1 VPPSSGCAA
10 RAAPPRMKGERA
22 EHLETKEDRGFGTRA
37 SLDTHSAPRHGTKTR
52 MGRMVCRSIA
62 YVVLV
67 LSGCA
72 SPSPATVTVRSPE
85 APVIAAAPAAA
96 PSGAPI
102 AAAMLPSEVALP
114 PDEGAPADGARAP
127 TEPTSGPRGWLGVEL
142 EPAGP
147 GEAGVRVARV
157 VPRSPADKAGLIP
170 GDVIQRLD
178 NDPMSAP
185 ADVVAAVGS
194 RHGGSRVGVMLK
206 RQNADRLLAV
216 TLGTAPERDE
226 VYRMSFVDRPAPQFE
241 ALNAAKGNLAPT
253 LGAQRGHVVV
263 VEFWAP
269 FCVACRAL
277 IPHMNQWH
285 AQYAAR
291 GLRVIGITMEPVAR
305 AASAAT
311 ELGMEYPVLSDE
323 NGKTTM
329 AYQARAIPAVFVIDR
344 AGTVRDVMVGYDAT
358 RLPKLDQLVNQLIAE
373 R

>member
-1 VPPSSGCAA
+1 
-10 RAAPPRMKGERA
+10 M
-22 EHLETKEDRGFGTRA
+22 
-37 SLDTHSAPRHGTKTR
+37 APR
-52 MGRMVCRSIA
+52 A
-62 YVVLV
+62 Q
-67 LSGCA
+67 
-72 SPSPATVTVRSPE
+72 SPSTT
-85 APVIAAAPAAA
+85 PVASVP
-96 PSGAPI
+96 
-102 AAAMLPSEVALP
+102 PSEVAP
-114 PDEGAPADGARAP
+114 PEDEDAVSDAADAPSEPAP
-127 TEPTSGPRGWLGVEL
+127 GPHGWLGVEL

-147 GEAGVRVARV
+147 GEAGVRVARI
-157 VPRSPADKAGLIP
+157 VPHSPADKAGLLV

-185 ADVVAAVGS
+185 SDVVAAVGS
-194 RHGGSRVGVMLK
+194 RRGGSRIGVMLK
-206 RQNADRLLAV
+206 RQNADRMLAV
-216 TLGTAPERDE
+216 TLGAAPERDE
-226 VYRMSFVDRPAPQFE
+226 IYRMSFVDQPAPQFE
-241 ALNAAKGNLAPT
+241 ALNAAKGNLATT

-344 AGTVRDVMVGYDAT
+344 TGTVRDVMVGYDAT
-358 RLPKLDQLVNQLIAE
+358 RLPKLDKLVNQLIAE